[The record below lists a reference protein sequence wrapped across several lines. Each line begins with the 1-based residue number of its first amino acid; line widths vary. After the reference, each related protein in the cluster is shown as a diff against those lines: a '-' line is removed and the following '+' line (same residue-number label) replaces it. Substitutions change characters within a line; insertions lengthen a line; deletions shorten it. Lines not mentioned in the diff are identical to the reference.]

1 VRSADIESDA
11 IRVAVAVGKAVV
23 RAGLR
28 ALLDREDRIAAV
40 GEASNAEDALSL
52 ARAVAADVALVD
64 VNMPGAGCVEATRR
78 LRDEA
83 GVAVVLLTA
92 AEDDRIDAALLA
104 GASGVLLYDAGPQDL
119 VAAVEV
125 VAAGGT
131 VLAPGVGQRLIALLA
146 QRRHRE
152 GRRHHPRPERAD

>member
-1 VRSADIESDA
+1 MLAPHGGHAPPPGLTLVRSARIESDA
-11 IRVAVAVGKAVV
+11 IRVAVVIRKAVV

-40 GEASNAEDALSL
+40 GEAANAEDALRL
-52 ARAVAADVALVD
+52 ARGVGVDVALVD
-64 VNMPGAGCVEATRR
+64 VNMPGAGCVEATGR

-92 AEDDRIDAALLA
+92 AEEDDRIAAALLA
-104 GASGVLLYDAGPQDL
+104 GASGVLLYDAGSWEL

-131 VLAPGVGQRLIALLA
+131 VLSPGVAQRLIALLA
-146 QRRHRE
+146 
-152 GRRHHPRPERAD
+152 